1 MNSGMK
7 DMSNVMSKFLTMG
20 MSIQDVI
27 LRSTLNPA
35 NAINRPDL
43 GNLSVDSDAD
53 VTVFNIR
60 KGDFGFLDI
69 RKTVLKGNQKLEAEL
84 TIRAGKIVW
93 DLNGLSAPSWED
105 ELKNKK

>member
-1 MNSGMK
+1 
-7 DMSNVMSKFLTMG
+7 
-20 MSIQDVI
+20 
-27 LRSTLNPA
+27 
-35 NAINRPDL
+35 
-43 GNLSVDSDAD
+43 
-53 VTVFNIR
+53 VFNIR